1 MSKKVYFYMVS
12 IVFFIVAVV
21 HLARIVY
28 DWSLVLG
35 GVAIPMWVSW
45 IIVILLGYLCV
56 RGWLFAK
63 GK

>member
-1 MSKKVYFYMVS
+1 MVS